1 MRFSIR
7 TLVIVAMASAST
19 AYGETF
25 FKCFDADGAML
36 SEQLYPCDKGQKQVR
51 YKDDAA
57 PKAAVALPT
66 KSAPQ
71 GSTGQQYGGAS
82 SYSSS
87 GSGAGVGGNAY
98 TMTNP
103 NPAIAKR
110 NAMQPQLEA
119 AHKHIGDLTAQM
131 GQGIVNTR
139 MAQRYENRFQSL
151 YKTHLE
157 QCMEMKRIQASSNS
171 QRSANIVPGDCSE
184 YATSATKKVLAG
196 SIGENT
202 R

>member
-1 MRFSIR
+1 MRFSSR
-7 TLVIVAMASAST
+7 TLLIVAMASAST

-25 FKCFDADGAML
+25 FKCFDADGVML

-51 YKDDAA
+51 YKNDAA

-66 KSAPQ
+66 QSAPQ
-71 GSTGQQYGGAS
+71 GSTSQQYGGAS

-87 GSGAGVGGNAY
+87 GSGVGVGGNAY

-110 NAMQPQLEA
+110 NDMSQDLNSRTHQAMKDWGA
-119 AHKHIGDLTAQM
+119 A
-131 GQGIVNTR
+131 
-139 MAQRYENRFQSL
+139 MAGVAKERIELRNQSAERDL
-151 YKTHLE
+151 YKSHLSY
-157 QCMEMKRIQASSNS
+157 CLEMKRIQASSNS
-171 QRSANIVPGDCSE
+171 SPIVDDCAE
-184 YATSATKKVLAG
+184 YATSKSKKAMAG
-196 SIGENT
+196 S